1 MTSYVKFDKWLS
13 TDGSPRNAVIQTV
26 EYFKTASMTI
36 SCPSGNSW
44 YDVSGF
50 NATITPKY
58 ADSKILLMC
67 TLNWA
72 SGYWEHAGR
81 FTRNGTVI
89 GVGQRPSPYNSS
101 APQAGFCNNKGM
113 AHDNGRN
120 NVYTSG
126 YTFLDSPATTSAVTY
141 QLQVSS
147 YNGYSVYLNRS
158 YYYTDSSDHESTKVC
173 SLILMEI
180 QQ

>member
-1 MTSYVKFDKWLS
+1 MTSYVKFDKWLNS
-13 TDGSPRNAVIQTV
+13 DGSPRNAVIQTV

-36 SCPSGNSW
+36 ACPSGSAW

-50 NATITPKY
+50 SATITPKF

-72 SGYWEHAGR
+72 SAYWEHCGR

-89 GVGQRPSPYNSS
+89 GVGQRGSPYISTS
-101 APQAGFCNNKGM
+101 PQAGFCNNKGM
-113 AHDNGRN
+113 ASDNGRN

-126 YTFLDSPATTSAVTY
+126 YTFLDSPATTSAVAY
-141 QLQVSS
+141 QLQVS
-147 YNGYSVYLNRS
+147 GYAGNSVYLNRS
-158 YYYTDSSDHESTKVC
+158 YYYTDSADYEGTKVC